1 MSRRPCWRRGSS
13 SVPRAEWPHARLLGA
28 EPAAARVG
36 AAGASRLARRATAEA
51 RRCVE
56 ALRSRW
62 SPRSP
67 ADRGSATLVIDAS
80 TKSRKAIAGEQSER
94 KTLEAGRAATAD
106 FGAADPPNRGGY
118 GMAGTGAGSCRNV
131 GQSRTEAAA
140 MEPYFDLGNYR
151 RGTSTASTS
160 AQTWFDRGLVWSY
173 AFHHE
178 EAIRCFERAV
188 EHDPGFALAH
198 WGIAYAIGPNYN
210 KQWEAFD
217 PVDLA
222 ASLEKACDEVA
233 AARACADRAAP
244 VERVLI
250 GALASRYQA
259 NDVSADLAAWNADY
273 AQAMRDVYGEH
284 SGDLDVAA
292 LFADALMNLTPWA
305 LWDRYT
311 GLPSEAAATLE
322 AKEALERTLNR
333 PGGRAHPGLV
343 HLYVHLMEMSPFPER
358 ALPVADE
365 LRSLV
370 PDAGHLVHMPT
381 HIDVLC
387 GDYKST
393 LESNLRA
400 IEVNEKYVARE
411 GRVGFYSLYH
421 AHDRHF
427 AIYGA
432 MFLGRSQV
440 ALRVAA
446 GLEASLPEELLRIEQ
461 PPMADYLE
469 AFIPMRLHVLVRFGM
484 WEDILALPLPD
495 DPELYCTTTAMTH
508 YAQGVAYA
516 ATGRMEEAE
525 AARDAFL
532 AGASR
537 VPDSR
542 YLFNNTCQ
550 DILAVAGAM
559 LAGELEYRHGRS
571 DAAFEHL
578 RRAIALDDG
587 LPYDEP
593 WGWMQPTRHAY
604 GALLLE
610 QGRVD
615 QAATVYAEDLGYEPS
630 IPRSSWHPGN
640 VWSLHGYHEC
650 LVRLGKPEPARIV
663 KQQLDVALARA
674 DVSINSS
681 CFCRMTHHAAIA
693 KTG

>member
-1 MSRRPCWRRGSS
+1 
-13 SVPRAEWPHARLLGA
+13 
-28 EPAAARVG
+28 
-36 AAGASRLARRATAEA
+36 
-51 RRCVE
+51 
-56 ALRSRW
+56 
-62 SPRSP
+62 
-67 ADRGSATLVIDAS
+67 
-80 TKSRKAIAGEQSER
+80 
-94 KTLEAGRAATAD
+94 
-106 FGAADPPNRGGY
+106 
-118 GMAGTGAGSCRNV
+118 
-131 GQSRTEAAA
+131 
-140 MEPYFDLGNYR
+140 MEPYFDLGTYA

-160 AQTWFDRGLVWSY
+160 AQTWFDRGLVWCY

-217 PVDLA
+217 PIDLA

-244 VERVLI
+244 VER
-250 GALASRYQA
+250 AL
-259 NDVSADLAAWNADY
+259 V
-273 AQAMRDVYGEH
+273 E
-284 SGDLDVAA
+284 A
-292 LFADALMNLTPWA
+292 LTSLTPWA

-311 GLPSEAAATLE
+311 GQPSEGAATLE
-322 AKEALERTLNR
+322 AKEVLERALDR

-343 HLYVHLMEMSPFPER
+343 HLYVHLMEMSPFPEQ

-393 LESNLRA
+393 LEWNLRA
-400 IEVNEKYVARE
+400 IEANEKYVARE
-411 GRVGFYSLYH
+411 GTVGFYALYH

-440 ALRVAA
+440 ALGVAA
-446 GLEASLPEELLRIEQ
+446 DLEASLPEELLRIEQ

-469 AFIPMRLHVLVRFGM
+469 AFVPMRMHVLIRFGL
-484 WEDILALPLPD
+484 WEEILALPLPG
-495 DPELYCTTTAMTH
+495 DPGLFCTTTAMLH
-508 YAQGVAYA
+508 YAQGVAHA
-516 ATGRMEEAE
+516 ATGRMEEAA

-532 AGASR
+532 AAVAR

-550 DILAVAGAM
+550 DILAVACAM
-559 LAGELEYRHGRS
+559 LDGELDYRRGEFE
-571 DAAFEHL
+571 AAFEQL
-578 RRAIALDDG
+578 RRAIALDDA

-610 QGRVD
+610 QGRVED
-615 QAATVYAEDLGYEPS
+615 SETVYAEDLGYVAS

-650 LVRLGKPEPARIV
+650 LVRLGRPGPARIV

-674 DVSINSS
+674 DVPIKSS
-681 CFCRMTHHAAIA
+681 CFCRMSHHAAA
-693 KTG
+693 A